1 MKRLLLLVP
10 FFAVAS
16 CARFPGTDSVASQY
30 PRINF
35 VVQLRGQVNDTST
48 QYGDQNPGTA
58 YLYYVAIRA
67 ITTDEEPN
75 TGAPSPV
82 IGDNTPNGFV
92 AGSPTHFVEY
102 QSNLPT
108 QQFPYRLFRFNPGP
122 TENDPDNPVNL
133 GSFIDTT
140 NIQGIGPIINF
151 TRPADTANQNELRF
165 DLFLNQ
171 LATPEIAVEDIK
183 RIQVNILTMSRK
195 STLGS
200 GDRSWDALGDARSSS
215 EIVTAVTL
223 DVRSNRIIDN
233 NSAGGEIEPVDDV
246 VTSSGFGGD
255 PSLDIQY
262 FSVEA
267 RQP

>member
-1 MKRLLLLVP
+1 MKRLLLLAP
-10 FFAVAS
+10 LFAVAS
-16 CARFPGTDSVASQY
+16 CAKFPGADSVTSQF

-35 VVQLRGQVNDTST
+35 VVQLRGEVNDSST
-48 QYGDQNPGTA
+48 QYGDQDPGTA
-58 YLYYVAIRA
+58 YLYYVVIRA
-67 ITTDEEPN
+67 ITTDEQPN
-75 TGAPSPV
+75 VGDPSPV
-82 IGDNTPNGFV
+82 IGENTPNGFV
-92 AGSPTHFVEY
+92 AGSPTHFIEY

-108 QQFPYRLFRFNPGP
+108 QQFPFRLFRFNPGP
-122 TENDPDNPVNL
+122 TQNDPDNPINL

-140 NIQGIGPIINF
+140 NIAGIGPIVNF
-151 TRPADTANQNELRF
+151 TRPGDTSNKNELRF

-171 LATPEIAVEDIK
+171 LATPEIPVESIK

-195 STLGS
+195 STLGA
-200 GDRSWDALGDARSSS
+200 GDRSWDALGDARNPG
-215 EIVTAVTL
+215 EIVTTVTL

-233 NSAGGEIEPVDDV
+233 TSAGDQIEPIDDV

-262 FSVEA
+262 FSIEA